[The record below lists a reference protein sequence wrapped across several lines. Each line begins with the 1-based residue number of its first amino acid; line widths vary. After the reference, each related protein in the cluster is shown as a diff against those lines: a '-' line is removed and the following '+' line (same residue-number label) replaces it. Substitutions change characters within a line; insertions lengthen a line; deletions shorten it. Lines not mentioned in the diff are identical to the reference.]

1 MAMPVVGEI
10 AGGVKVRYGG
20 IAELGV
26 KCMALQWV
34 AVCWVYKWCIV
45 ESMVGESMAGVYD
58 DQTPLAKN

>member
-1 MAMPVVGEI
+1 
-10 AGGVKVRYGG
+10 
-20 IAELGV
+20 LGV
-26 KCMALQWV
+26 KCMVLQCV